1 MNQASHVLEQIRHT
15 ELEAARNV
23 DRAQAQ
29 AEEIVDEA
37 RAHAR
42 RLVEEAR
49 ERGRED
55 AQHHL
60 ETVIAEAEETAASIR
75 EHGVLEAAE
84 LSQSTGGSMNP
95 VIEEMVRV
103 VLAPPAEPGR

>member
-1 MNQASHVLEQIRHT
+1 MNQASHVLEQIRRT
-15 ELEAARNV
+15 ELEAARHV
-23 DRAQAQ
+23 DQARAE
-29 AEEIVDEA
+29 AEEIVNEA

-49 ERGRED
+49 EKGRED
-55 AQHHL
+55 AHHHL
-60 ETVIAEAEETAASIR
+60 ETVVAEAEEEAAGIR
-75 EHGVLEAAE
+75 DHGVVEAAE
-84 LSQSTGGSMNP
+84 LSESTGGSMGP

>member
-23 DRAQAQ
+23 DRARDQ

-37 RAHAR
+37 RARAR

-55 AQHHL
+55 AHHHL
-60 ETVIAEAEETAASIR
+60 ETVVAEAEKTAAGIR
-75 EHGVLEAAE
+75 DHGVLEAGE
-84 LSQSTGGSMNP
+84 LSESTGGSMDP

-103 VLAPPAEPGR
+103 VLAPPAEAGR